1 MAVGEKLLG
10 QMKPL
15 SSEDVYGDNGSMEV
29 QKRPGSVG
37 MESLQSDPAMIKYAE
52 KTLPDLIKEERA
64 EWAEKHPGQ
73 EFQLSRHATSLT
85 TTLATQGEASEP
97 EDQALQAV
105 IKHRIGDVHNNDY
118 LRQNCYAF
126 AVEGADMSKAN
137 PIGLGAVPGN
147 VNMGMSAFDG
157 KVDKN
162 TIAERVIQ
170 DGAIDAGSDPSK
182 LDIPKGHRL
191 IALYTNDGDYHFNRI
206 DVSADGTKIAMTGKN
221 GFAGAGEEDGGVLRR
236 EYDAKD
242 AFDPDAKKNV
252 MNYSGSYEFARFFYV
267 PQEGLN
273 VGMDANL
280 IKNGKMEP
288 KAEGESI
295 EDYGKR
301 VDVAYLEAATGGGGE
316 PAQENAAQLA
326 AAAPAQEQSGP
337 PPQPPQTNDPIQVA
351 AAPKENTPLDP
362 EKLNVA
368 MTGVTPMNDSFS
380 GQVSDAKLAGV
391 MKDYSDAGPKTG
403 PDQDIQNRQ
412 NFAMNAKQPDMNMG
426 MS

>member
-1 MAVGEKLLG
+1 
-10 QMKPL
+10 
-15 SSEDVYGDNGSMEV
+15 
-29 QKRPGSVG
+29 
-37 MESLQSDPAMIKYAE
+37 
-52 KTLPDLIKEERA
+52 
-64 EWAEKHPGQ
+64 
-73 EFQLSRHATSLT
+73 
-85 TTLATQGEASEP
+85 
-97 EDQALQAV
+97 
-105 IKHRIGDVHNNDY
+105 
-118 LRQNCYAF
+118 
-126 AVEGADMSKAN
+126 MSKAN

-147 VNMGMSAFDG
+147 VNMGMDAFDG
-157 KVDKN
+157 KVDKD

-182 LDIPKGHRL
+182 LDIPEGHRL

-221 GFAGAGEEDGGVLRR
+221 GFAGAGEEDGGILKR

-273 VGMDANL
+273 VGMDAHL
-280 IKNGKMEP
+280 IKEGKMEP

-316 PAQENAAQLA
+316 EPAQENTAQLA
-326 AAAPAQEQSGP
+326 AAAPAQEEPAQENTTKPAAAAPAQEESG

-351 AAPKENTPLDP
+351 ASPKENTPLDP
-362 EKLNVA
+362 EKLNA
-368 MTGVTPMNDSFS
+368 TMAGVTPMSDSFS
-380 GQVSDAKLAGV
+380 GQTSDTKLAGV
-391 MKDYSDAGPKTG
+391 MKDYSEAGPKAG
-403 PDQDIQNRQ
+403 PDQDVQNRQ
-412 NFAMNAKQPDMNMG
+412 NLAMNTKQPDMSMG